1 MCIFNNICKVNT
13 LVMCTNDVNW
23 TAIYL
28 FSLISSIPL
37 IMQNQA
43 MCILEVKA
51 IYVKPLKDIN
61 ICCYKCHVEL
71 DMLKVG
77 LNFLKDPKKGMHE

>member
-43 MCILEVKA
+43 MCIPEVKA
-51 IYVKPLKDIN
+51 VLCQTSKRQKHL
-61 ICCYKCHVEL
+61 L
-71 DMLKVG
+71 L
-77 LNFLKDPKKGMHE
+77 